1 MIKSLPYQIS
11 HWFHNYHG
19 FEISFSKCTL
29 HTKHINDNRSAIKM
43 NGFERSPA
51 IMTLIVIM
59 ISACF
64 RCEDDKARRGNV
76 RGDNGILGLGPVNLG
91 EDNYFHR

>member
-1 MIKSLPYQIS
+1 
-11 HWFHNYHG
+11 
-19 FEISFSKCTL
+19 
-29 HTKHINDNRSAIKM
+29 M

-64 RCEDDKARRGNV
+64 RCENDEARRGNV
-76 RGDNGILGLGPVNLG
+76 RGDNGGPVNLG
-91 EDNYFHR
+91 EDNYFHRDLVMKLGC

>member
-1 MIKSLPYQIS
+1 
-11 HWFHNYHG
+11 
-19 FEISFSKCTL
+19 
-29 HTKHINDNRSAIKM
+29 M

-76 RGDNGILGLGPVNLG
+76 RGDNGILGPGPVNLG